1 MPLVSDFFNSFL
13 FLISDS
19 NSTLNEKEII
29 SARQLNS
36 DISKQHDIAHKHQ
49 NDSDCSE
56 FLPGSN
62 LKMSVTSIE
71 KSSNL
76 SSDPICNQKLSAD
89 TPNTVNVNEVSKMS
103 FIN

>member
-19 NSTLNEKEII
+19 NSTLNKKEII
-29 SARQLNS
+29 SAGQLNS
-36 DISKQHDIAHKHQ
+36 EISKQHDIEREHQ

-56 FLPGSN
+56 ILPGSN
-62 LKMSVTSIE
+62 LPMSVTSLE
-71 KSSNL
+71 KSPNS
-76 SSDPICNQKLSAD
+76 SSDPISTQKLSAN